1 MKHCRSEL
9 HVRIECS
16 TCLEVGDARLLRVE
30 TQSATFGCA
39 HCGAETTAVVAPEV
53 AAKTSSAAPVPSK
66 SAQSEAETCPKCERA
81 VPQACLNCPSC
92 GLTREKFSGYA
103 AEGPSAA
110 PELRSAWGRVEAG
123 WNRDSTHEDFA
134 AEVALSGNYR
144 LGALWYRQAASSAD
158 RAQKANQM
166 LDRMQSM
173 ATAALMSTKP
183 KVEEEKQPY
192 KNVVILLM
200 VLLFVGAGVGIVLMS
215 KGVETVAPPIE
226 PTFQAPGRR

>member
-1 MKHCRSEL
+1 M
-9 HVRIECS
+9 RIECS
-16 TCLEVGDARLLRVE
+16 TCLEVGDARLLRVD

-39 HCGAETTAVVAPEV
+39 HCGAETTAEVAPEV
-53 AAKTSSAAPVPSK
+53 VAKVSPEPAAETTSADRMQSKPS
-66 SAQSEAETCPKCERA
+66 QSEAGACPKCQRA
-81 VPQACLNCPSC
+81 VPQASSNCPSC
-92 GLTREKFSGYA
+92 GLTREKFSGYS

-110 PELRSAWGRVEAG
+110 PELLSAWGRVETG
-123 WNRDSTHEDFA
+123 WSKDSAHEDFA
-134 AEVALSGNYR
+134 AEVALCGNYR
-144 LGALWYRQAASSAD
+144 LGALWYRQAASSPEK
-158 RAQKANQM
+158 AQKANQM

-200 VLLFVGAGVGIVLMS
+200 LLLFIGAGVGIVLIN
-215 KGVETVAPPIE
+215 KGAEKVAPPIE